1 MKTLYILLF
10 VLISATVY
18 PQTKNTWDCTY
29 PGDKFT
35 ASALLDLRYL
45 NEKYA
50 GEHGFL
56 KLAAD
61 GNSFARGDGEPIR
74 LWAANISGGYTH
86 KSLNDLDS
94 LGRFLSKM
102 GFNMARFHGSIN
114 PRGENSKLEDVD
126 TSEIQRI
133 WRFVAA
139 MKKNGIYSTIS
150 PFWAHNGHMGGNI
163 PKEWG
168 IEGYS
173 GTDGLWGV
181 MYFNDNLKKAYK
193 SWVKQLYT
201 EVNPYTGIA
210 LKDDPAV
217 GIIQIKNEDGV
228 FFWTMQDMNPELKKM
243 VQLKYAAWLL
253 KKYGSLSAAYAKWE
267 NEAVEGDDWA
277 NKIAGLYNIYDMTLA
292 QTGNKALR
300 IKDQVQ
306 FYAETQYDFYKEIHN
321 FYLDG
326 LGCKQLI
333 NPNNWRTASTPRL
346 NDLERWTNS
355 SCEVIATNRYMDPQ
369 HFGQDC
375 GWQIRPGHFYVG
387 ASVLKSPELLPINI
401 KQVVG
406 HPMMITESA
415 WNMPNKHQAE
425 GPFLISA
432 YQSLI
437 GIDAFYWFCVEDI
450 GFSANP
456 YFDHLC
462 TSDSTCAMQRWNI
475 SSPGGIGMMPANA
488 LIYRLNY
495 VKEGETVI
503 HEERTPESL
512 FNREIPVIS
521 EETAFDPNRDTEFML
536 RRKTEGGGYSPLA
549 FLAGKVEVNYNGNPN
564 QTSISK
570 NLEHYINT
578 QNKTVTSSTKEL
590 TFDYGNGI
598 CTLNSPYTQGIC
610 GFLSTKK
617 DFTFNEI
624 KIYCLNEYASI
635 QVVVMDQKPIA
646 ESKKLFIQTGTTYL
660 PTGWEETPTG
670 FEADKQNLNGFRI
683 NSTGRMPW
691 QGQNLAAT
699 IEISN
704 PALSKA
710 TLLDAA
716 GYAVKNIPLQKINGG
731 IKITFPVDA
740 MYMVVE

>member
-1 MKTLYILLF
+1 MKTIGLMLF
-10 VLISATVY
+10 FFIFVKVY

-29 PGDKFT
+29 PGDKFNGN
-35 ASALLDLRYL
+35 ALLDLRDL

-56 KLAAD
+56 KLSLD
-61 GNSFARGDGEPIR
+61 GNSFVRGDGEPIR
-74 LWAANISGGYTH
+74 FWAANISGGMTH
-86 KSLNDLDS
+86 KNLNHLDS

-114 PRGENSKLEDVD
+114 PRGENSKLHDAD
-126 TSEIQRI
+126 TAEIERI

-173 GTDGLWGV
+173 GNDGLWGV
-181 MYFNDNLKKAYK
+181 MYFNDKLKDAYK

-201 EVNPYTGIA
+201 QVNPYTGIA
-210 LKDDPAV
+210 MKDDPAV

-228 FFWTMQDMNPELKKM
+228 FFWTMQDLNPELKKLI
-243 VQLKYAAWLL
+243 QLKYAAWLT
-253 KKYGSLSAAYAKWE
+253 KKYGSLSAACAKWG
-267 NEAVEGDDWA
+267 NEAVEGDDWI
-277 NKIAGLYNIYDMTLA
+277 NKIPGLYSIYDMTLE
-292 QTGNKALR
+292 QSGNKSLR

-306 FYAETQYDFYKEIHN
+306 FYAETQYDFYKEIHD
-321 FYLDG
+321 YYRDT

-346 NDLERWTNS
+346 NDPERWTNS

-369 HFGQDC
+369 HFGEDC

-387 ASVLKSPELLPINI
+387 ASVLKSPELLPINM
-401 KQVVG
+401 KQVIG

-425 GPFLISA
+425 GPFLIAA
-432 YQSLI
+432 YQSLT
-437 GIDAFYWFCVEDI
+437 GVDAFYWFCVEDI
-450 GFSANP
+450 GFSGNP

-462 TSDSTCAMQRWNI
+462 TTDSTCAMQRWNI

-495 VKEGETVI
+495 LKEGETVI

-512 FNREIPVIS
+512 FNREIPFIS
-521 EETAFDPNRDTEFML
+521 EEAAFDPNRDTGFLL
-536 RRKTEGGGYSPLA
+536 REKADGSGYSPLA
-549 FLAGKVEVNYNGNPN
+549 FLAGKVEVNYNGIPEN
-564 QTSISK
+564 TSISK
-570 NLEHYINT
+570 NLDQCIKT
-578 QNKTVTSSTKEL
+578 QIKTVISSTNEL
-590 TFDYGNGI
+590 IFDYGSGI
-598 CTLNSPYTQGIC
+598 CTINSPYSQGVC
-610 GFLSTKK
+610 GFLNAKKHFIFKDVKIQST
-617 DFTFNEI
+617 
-624 KIYCLNEYASI
+624 NEYASI
-635 QVVVMDQKPIA
+635 QVVSMDQKPLKQS
-646 ESKKLFIQTGTTYL
+646 EKLFIQVGTSYL
-660 PTGWEETPTG
+660 PTAWKETPAD
-670 FEADKQNLNGFRI
+670 FEADNQKLTGFRI
-683 NSTGRMPW
+683 NSAGRMPW
-691 QGQNLAAT
+691 QGQNIDVT

-704 PALSKA
+704 PSLSGA

-716 GYAVKNIPLQKINGG
+716 GYPVKNIPVKKLSGG
-731 IKITFPVDA
+731 IQITLPADA
-740 MYMVVE
+740 MYVIIN